1 MSSLERALLHGKETH
16 ARGIG
21 VDGLDVARAMPR
33 RAPAG
38 DGVGEASPKSTPGA
52 HPCGEEADPATGVA
66 DQVGTNGSSLWWPVT
81 ISTGDGEDDRV

>member
-1 MSSLERALLHGKETH
+1 MSSLERALLHGKDTH
-16 ARGIG
+16 AWGRGTDKL
-21 VDGLDVARAMPR
+21 VVAREMPGG
-33 RAPAG
+33 APAG
-38 DGVGEASPKSTPGA
+38 DGVGEVSPKSTPGA